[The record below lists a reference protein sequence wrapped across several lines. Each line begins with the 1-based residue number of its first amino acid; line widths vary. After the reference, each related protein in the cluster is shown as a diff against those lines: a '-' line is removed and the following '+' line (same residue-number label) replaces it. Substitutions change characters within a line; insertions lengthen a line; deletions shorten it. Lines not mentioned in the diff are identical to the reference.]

1 MMPYVLPFLIALG
14 SVAVFS
20 LFAFLAALYREHSSS
35 RLLMWVGLLAI
46 LGGCYLFGVNVFRLP
61 LVWIVVDSIFFAVL
75 FGLSAG
81 YFIRRSR
88 RPQK

>member
-1 MMPYVLPFLIALG
+1 MMAYVLPFLIALG

-20 LFAFLAALYREHSSS
+20 LFAFLATLYREHRSS

-46 LGGCYLFGVNVFRLP
+46 LGGCWLFGVNVFRLP

-88 RPQK
+88 RPKK

>member
-1 MMPYVLPFLIALG
+1 MMAYVLPFLIAFG

-20 LFAFLAALYREHSSS
+20 LFAFLATLYREHRSS

-46 LGGCYLFGVNVFRLP
+46 LGGCWLFGMNVISLSK
-61 LVWIVVDSIFFAVL
+61 LWIIITSLFFAVL

-88 RPQK
+88 KAKR